1 MSNTSNTA
9 LEQWNKEV
17 AELTKPDRIV
27 WCNGSQDEYQGLVD
41 EMLANGTLSKLNQ
54 DDYPNCYLHRSDP
67 RQT

>member
-9 LEQWNKEV
+9 LEQWIKEV

-41 EMLANGTLSKLNQ
+41 EMLANGTL
-54 DDYPNCYLHRSDP
+54 
-67 RQT
+67 